1 MGICTKCGRK
11 MIDNDLIY
19 WKCTQ
24 CGKVFNANFG
34 KLKNLWK
41 QKQTHPGQALLKCP
55 GCGYG
60 IDDGNE
66 ILAYKCPDCGVA
78 DRGNLEKFVN
88 SDNDI
93 EINPDN
99 IMVNNLIKCPDCG
112 KQISLNADTCPNCGH
127 PFRKK
132 KKHSYKIMVGII
144 VILAIALVAGWNV
157 IYRVEQNNKHQEKIN
172 NIVEKIDLFMEK
184 ALPTQKE
191 YDDIM
196 RICDGLTDE
205 EKEEISNLKKV
216 EKYKNINLNKVNN
229 LFDRIKMIDIN
240 TSFKELEKIEN
251 EYNKF
256 NDAERNLLDI
266 SNVINS
272 KKIIEIEKQAVKY
285 LNNAVP
291 ICADVMYTIYDS
303 WFFQVHFNIYS
314 YKLDGTILDEYTS
327 EVNIPESEVV
337 RIIKAM
343 SNMEVDEILIL
354 GFLTNIEYNIKMI
367 ITYFEDNGTYA
378 NIKNNLEKA
387 KKYIK
392 MLDDK
397 SEKKKKLQRYYN
409 SVNKYYNFIKDPKCS
424 FDQLADIEVELNK
437 EVEDCKNDLSWN

>member
-132 KKHSYKIMVGII
+132 NNRILI
-144 VILAIALVAGWNV
+144 VILTTTISLIIIGLIIGKV
-157 IYRVEQNNKHQEKIN
+157 IHDKQIQKQQIIIQKETEEKIQA
-172 NIVEKIDLFMEK
+172 EKEEK
-184 ALPTQKE
+184 RKIEQELKIAQKE
-191 YDDIM
+191 Y
-196 RICDGLTDE
+196 E
-205 EKEEISNLKKV
+205 ELIITTVKLI
-216 EKYKNINLNKVNN
+216 KVNQLACEITGAGIYSTWDQIIDRVEEDKVNILTHYITGGGN
-229 LFDRIKMIDIN
+229 LPDIAKSHN
-240 TSFKELEKIEN
+240 PTIYKEV
-251 EYNKF
+251 
-256 NDAERNLLDI
+256 DAIVNLG
-266 SNVINS
+266 
-272 KKIIEIEKQAVKY
+272 IEITNKMAELKNYPDGYENDYNLMLELYAIYQSFETLCTKFP
-285 LNNAVP
+285 NN
-291 ICADVMYTIYDS
+291 
-303 WFFQVHFNIYS
+303 YS
-314 YKLDGTILDEYTS
+314 LLEYSTTFTNNDNELSELINKLRARY
-327 EVNIPESEVV
+327 PE
-337 RIIKAM
+337 IK
-343 SNMEVDEILIL
+343 E
-354 GFLTNIEYNIKMI
+354 
-367 ITYFEDNGTYA
+367 
-378 NIKNNLEKA
+378 
-387 KKYIK
+387 
-392 MLDDK
+392 
-397 SEKKKKLQRYYN
+397 
-409 SVNKYYNFIKDPKCS
+409 
-424 FDQLADIEVELNK
+424 
-437 EVEDCKNDLSWN
+437 